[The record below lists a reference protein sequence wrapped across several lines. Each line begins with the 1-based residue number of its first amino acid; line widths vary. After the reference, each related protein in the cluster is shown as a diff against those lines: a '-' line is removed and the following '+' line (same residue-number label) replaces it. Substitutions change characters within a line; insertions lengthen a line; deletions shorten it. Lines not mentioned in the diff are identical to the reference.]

1 MMQKVFGFRPPPD
14 RIYNDLLAI
23 RKIALKLRTDQA
35 TAHLNFDY
43 FSRRNSQINANWIK
57 NRKSMLLKLLTNFE
71 TRLAKRRNILST
83 RLKTELNRFHC
94 RRMGQFDRLLT
105 KYTRCKR
112 LVEEINAKEK
122 TDFTKHKR
130 DFKMRGDVPKLRM
143 KVERVEPKPAPRKF
157 ALFGSLSDI
166 EILPNDI
173 NLTETIRDRATSK
186 TIMSLVQT
194 ILTEQ
199 EGLKFERRMTRAFTR
214 QNTLTSMVE
223 IGEESEDSLSWLKNP
238 GL

>member
-1 MMQKVFGFRPPPD
+1 MTQKVFGFRPPPD

-57 NRKSMLLKLLTNFE
+57 NRKSMLLKLLTSFE
-71 TRLAKRRNILST
+71 TRLAKRRDILSA
-83 RLKTELNRFHC
+83 RLKRELNRFHC

-122 TDFTKHKR
+122 MDFTKRKR
-130 DFKMRGDVPKLRM
+130 DFEMRGDVPKLKM

-157 ALFGSLSDI
+157 ALFGCLSDV
-166 EILPNDI
+166 EVLPNDI
-173 NLTETIRDRATSK
+173 NLTETIRDRATTK
-186 TIMSLVQT
+186 TIMSLVQS

-199 EGLKFERRMTRAFTR
+199 EGLKFERRITRAFTR